1 MAYRAAKTRSHWKSG
16 LLRPETCASAP
27 RTKPSGRGTAAL
39 VRAASGSGH
48 GTAPPP
54 PEKIPT
60 GLLARGRAV
69 PAAPSRGT
77 AGRGVPPPWPPSGTG
92 SPSHR
97 PGPGPAGGARAPGDG
112 RNPPAVPLAARHPGQ
127 ARHARPSRN
136 APSARTR
143 YRAGHEG
150 TGGTGGP
157 QSAAFPPG
165 TQPGP
170 LPGMPPAHAPA
181 FPADHGRRTPA
192 GAVRRETPPRTP
204 PAPTRTHSHPPAH
217 AHGCRRVRVTS
228 GRPGRA
234 GGGRVRGRAGA
245 CGTAGRG
252 GGRASGR
259 GLRLGRAGPDGARAP
274 LSLSGPAR
282 RGAAGPGEPAP
293 ASRRPRVPG
302 PFVFPGLFPDPV
314 RNFAQEWLCD
324 RSRYAAEDFSRAP
337 ARGGRGADGRPPR
350 PRKTRSS
357 STPRGSADDHL
368 KIREYI
374 TPFIVRAELPLPGGK

>member
-204 PAPTRTHSHPPAH
+204 PAPTRTHSHPLAPAC
-217 AHGCRRVRVTS
+217 ARPRMQAGAGDVRAPGPGGGRASTRAGGGLRHGRAGRGPGERA
-228 GRPGRA
+228 GPAARPGRA
-234 GGGRVRGRAGA
+234 GRCAGTPVAVRPGTARSGGSRGTGAGVPASARSRPLCLSRPFSGPGPELRSRMALRSLKIRGGRLLPRPGPRRPGRGRA
-245 CGTAGRG
+245 
-252 GGRASGR
+252 
-259 GLRLGRAGPDGARAP
+259 
-274 LSLSGPAR
+274 
-282 RGAAGPGEPAP
+282 AP
-293 ASRRPRVPG
+293 AAAQDPQLQHPSR
-302 PFVFPGLFPDPV
+302 
-314 RNFAQEWLCD
+314 
-324 RSRYAAEDFSRAP
+324 FS
-337 ARGGRGADGRPPR
+337 G
-350 PRKTRSS
+350 
-357 STPRGSADDHL
+357 
-368 KIREYI
+368 
-374 TPFIVRAELPLPGGK
+374 